1 MINHFFLLDGFYN
14 IQPVDKPVST
24 YCDMTRNGGGWT
36 LLLTSASRQGWN
48 AKNVLERNLQNPTLK
63 TDFSILGQADNI
75 LGKEKFQVPNFS
87 NKEQVLIP
95 LTIASSCHLTIFNLG
110 SNFLC

>member
-48 AKNVLERNLQNPTLK
+48 EKNVLERNGQNPSLK

-75 LGKEKFQVPNFS
+75 LGKEKFQVLS
-87 NKEQVLIP
+87 
-95 LTIASSCHLTIFNLG
+95 
-110 SNFLC
+110 FLH